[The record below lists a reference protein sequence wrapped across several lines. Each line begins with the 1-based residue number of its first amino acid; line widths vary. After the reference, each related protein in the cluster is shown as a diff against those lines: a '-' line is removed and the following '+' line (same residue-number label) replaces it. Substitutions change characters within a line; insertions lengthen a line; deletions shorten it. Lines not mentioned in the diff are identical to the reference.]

1 MPGSPLRQIPRH
13 DTKVFTSRVKVAAGN
28 LWQWVMKIVA
38 SVHGHH
44 ELHFRVLL
52 DIEPL
57 GDLEPDPAPEP
68 NAGA

>member
-1 MPGSPLRQIPRH
+1 
-13 DTKVFTSRVKVAAGN
+13 